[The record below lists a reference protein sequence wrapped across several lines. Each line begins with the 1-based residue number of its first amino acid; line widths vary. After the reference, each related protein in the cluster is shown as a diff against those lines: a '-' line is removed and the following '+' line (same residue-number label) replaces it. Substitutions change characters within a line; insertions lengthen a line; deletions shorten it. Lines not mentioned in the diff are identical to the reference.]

1 MTGIRHGTNTG
12 YQQHMLAK
20 TPPCQPC
27 KDAHRAY
34 MRDYHRR
41 KAAEAAISLPPE
53 AVDTVTLALEL
64 ELGGQVD
71 TQALRWAAVIALRTA
86 LAVLDADRRD
96 AGGGGAGSGGVS

>member
-1 MTGIRHGTNTG
+1 MTGIRYGTNTG

-27 KDAHRAY
+27 KDAHTAY
-34 MRDYHRR
+34 QRDYRQR
-41 KAAEAAISLPPE
+41 TAAQAAISLPPE

-86 LAVLDADRRD
+86 LAVLDADRHD
-96 AGGGGAGSGGVS
+96 PGTDPGGSGGGS